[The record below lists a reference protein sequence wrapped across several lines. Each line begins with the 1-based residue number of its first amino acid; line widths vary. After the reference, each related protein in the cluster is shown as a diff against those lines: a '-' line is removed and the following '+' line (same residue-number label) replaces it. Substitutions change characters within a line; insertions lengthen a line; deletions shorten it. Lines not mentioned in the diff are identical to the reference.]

1 VFRSLLLLPFL
12 ASSLFCQFDVTLQL
26 DFTSAE
32 KIIEVAEGS
41 EGNVR
46 RVAELPGNQIAA
58 ATSMVL
64 ARREVPPEAFISALE
79 ALRARFKS
87 SDDLFG
93 LWETQTHL
101 GALKSLLV
109 ECKRRPLDRRVVGTI
124 AQFFPEQARIAV
136 SIPVYFVAM
145 GHENAAAYVRR
156 VMWQGKTP
164 VFVGGD
170 QGEAVIVV
178 DLVRSVQYSTD
189 VQTQFISMLS
199 TLAHEAFHAVFSAYQ
214 ASSPA
219 WQRIHAGENYFDI
232 LGELVQNE
240 GIAYY
245 LSMQEQLGGTFPSQL
260 TAEIKKLVPVLDD
273 AFDELRSPQTSPS
286 RARALILNA
295 NLSGSLEKNYG
306 AGAGLLMAYE
316 IDTKLGRK
324 ALSETIALGPA
335 DFFAK
340 YNLLTRQYPDL
351 PPLSAYAVTESKKR

>member
-1 VFRSLLLLPFL
+1 
-12 ASSLFCQFDVTLQL
+12 VTLRL
-26 DFTSAE
+26 DFASAE
-32 KIIEVAEGS
+32 KIIDVAEGS
-41 EGNVR
+41 EGNVQ
-46 RVAELPGNQIAA
+46 RVADLPGNAIAA

-64 ARREVPPEAFISALE
+64 ARRQVPPEAFISALE
-79 ALRARFKS
+79 ALRARYKT

-101 GALKSLLV
+101 DALKGLLA

-124 AQFFPEQARIAV
+124 SQYFPAEARISV

-156 VMWQGKTP
+156 VAWQGRTP
-164 VFVGGD
+164 IFVGDD
-170 QGEAVIVV
+170 QGEAAIVV
-178 DLVRSVQYSTD
+178 DLVRSVEHSGD
-189 VQTQFISMLS
+189 LQTQFISMLS

-214 ASSPA
+214 ANSPA
-219 WQRIHAGENYFDI
+219 WQQIHADENYSDA

-245 LSMQEQLGGTFPSQL
+245 LSMQEQLGGTFPPQL
-260 TAEIKKLVPVLDD
+260 IDAISKLVPVLGD
-273 AFDELRSPQTSPS
+273 AFDELRSPGVSPV
-286 RARALILNA
+286 RARTLLLNA

-324 ALSETIALGPA
+324 ALSETIASGPA
-335 DFFAK
+335 DFFNK
-340 YNLLTRQYPDL
+340 YDLLTKQYADL
-351 PPLSAYAVTESKKR
+351 PWLPPYAGSDSKIQK